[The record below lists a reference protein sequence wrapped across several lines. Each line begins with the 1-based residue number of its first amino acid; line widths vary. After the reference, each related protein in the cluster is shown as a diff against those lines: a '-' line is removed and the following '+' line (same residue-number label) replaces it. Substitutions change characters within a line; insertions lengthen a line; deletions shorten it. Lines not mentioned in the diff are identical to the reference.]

1 MSTGLRIVVVD
12 DHPIF
17 RRGLID
23 VLQQAGH
30 HVVAEAGD
38 GTSAQA
44 LLQHAADAAIVDVG
58 LPDIDG
64 ISVVRHWRAHG
75 ATFPVV
81 FLSLHNE
88 AHIVREAFDAGAQ
101 AYVLKDRAVDDV
113 VEALAAV
120 CVGRRFVSPP
130 VASALDARD
139 ELERLTPAELRVVAL
154 LADNLTSGEIAERL
168 GLSLRTVQNHR
179 AHAATRLGLS
189 GPNRLLQFALERQA
203 RLQALV
209 SDDERSPSRSTSRS

>member
-1 MSTGLRIVVVD
+1 MSTSLRIVVVD

-23 VLQQAGH
+23 VLRQAGH
-30 HVVAEAGD
+30 VVVAEAGD
-38 GTSAQA
+38 GVGALP
-44 LLQHAADAAIVDVG
+44 LLQQFTPDVAIVDVG

-64 ISVVRHWRAHG
+64 LAVVRSWRQTG
-75 ATFPVV
+75 ATCPVV

-88 AHIVREAFDAGAQ
+88 AHIVREAFEAGAN

-113 VEALAAV
+113 LAALEST
-120 CVGRRFVSPP
+120 CAGRRFVSAP
-130 VASALDARD
+130 VASAVEARD
-139 ELERLTPAELRVVAL
+139 ELEQLTPAELRVVAL

-189 GPNRLLQFALERQA
+189 GPNRLLQFALERQV
-203 RLQALV
+203 RLQAYI
-209 SDDERSPSRSTSRS
+209 SDDVRSPSRS

>member
-1 MSTGLRIVVVD
+1 MSTNLRLVVVD

-23 VLQQAGH
+23 VVRQAGH
-30 HVVAEAGD
+30 QVVAEAGD
-38 GTSAQA
+38 GASALA
-44 LLQHAADAAIVDVG
+44 LPQLHALDVAIVDVG
-58 LPDIDG
+58 LPDMDG
-64 ISVVRHWRAHG
+64 ISVVRAWRAAG
-75 ATFPVV
+75 ATCAVV

-88 AHIVREAFDAGAQ
+88 AHIVREAFDAGAN

-113 VEALAAV
+113 IAAIDAAV
-120 CVGRRFVSPP
+120 VGQRFVSAP
-130 VASALDARD
+130 VASALEARD
-139 ELERLTPAELRVVAL
+139 ELERLTPAELRVVAM

-203 RLQALV
+203 RLQALLN
-209 SDDERSPSRSTSRS
+209 DDGRLPSRS

>member
-1 MSTGLRIVVVD
+1 MSLRILVVD

-17 RRGLID
+17 RRGLIE
-23 VLQQAGH
+23 VLHGAGH
-30 HVVAEAGD
+30 VVVAEAGD
-38 GTSAQA
+38 GTSALPLPQ
-44 LLQHAADAAIVDVG
+44 QHTPDVAIVDVG

-64 ISVVRHWRAHG
+64 ISVVRSWRAAG
-75 ATFPVV
+75 ATCPVV

-88 AHIVREAFDAGAQ
+88 AHIVREAFEAGAN
-101 AYVLKDRAVDDV
+101 AYVLKDRAADDV
-113 VEALAAV
+113 LAAV
-120 CVGRRFVSPP
+120 DAVCAGGRFVSAP
-130 VASALDARD
+130 VASALEARD

-209 SDDERSPSRSTSRS
+209 SDDERSPARS